1 MLGQYELDYSIVV
14 TIIYYICSLYIIQNI
29 VASLDKIENA
39 DRMELNTS
47 HTEETVIN
55 GNKPSK
61 RKKIGPKL
69 ATFIYKLFGEIWQY
83 QTVGIYQTQ

>member
-1 MLGQYELDYSIVV
+1 
-14 TIIYYICSLYIIQNI
+14 
-29 VASLDKIENA
+29 
-39 DRMELNTS
+39 MELNTS

-69 ATFIYKLFGEIWQY
+69 ATFIYKLFGEIW
-83 QTVGIYQTQ
+83 